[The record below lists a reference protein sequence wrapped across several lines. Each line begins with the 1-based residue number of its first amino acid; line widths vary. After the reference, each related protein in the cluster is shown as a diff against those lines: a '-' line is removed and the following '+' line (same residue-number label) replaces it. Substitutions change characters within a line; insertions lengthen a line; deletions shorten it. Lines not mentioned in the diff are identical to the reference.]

1 MKEKIAV
8 IGLGYVGLPL
18 ALKLSEFFNTIGF
31 DKDPLRIN
39 ELTSGLDKNGDF
51 EYDVLNS
58 SKISF
63 SSDSKVL
70 KDSSI
75 FIVTVPTP
83 VDEDHEPDLTPLKN
97 ACNFV
102 GKNLSKGN
110 LVIFE
115 STVYP
120 GCTEDY
126 CGPILE
132 RISGLTKGKD
142 FNLGYSPERINPG
155 DKNNRIETITKIV
168 SGDNKDTLERIS
180 SIYEKIIRA
189 GLYKAES
196 IKVAEASKL
205 TENIQR
211 DVNIALMNELS
222 EVFEDM
228 NIRTSDVLEAANTK
242 WNFIP
247 FRPGL
252 VGGHCIGV
260 DPYYLISAAKN
271 KGINTPLLNVSRA
284 VNEATV
290 DRVIKYIKSQDEK
303 GDKKI
308 LIMGL
313 TFKEDCNDFRNSK
326 SLEIA
331 KRLSNEHKIDLMDPN
346 IENDK
351 SFLASHKFVDS
362 FQAGPYDIIIFAV
375 KHKQFNNF
383 SFKKLKEIL
392 SPQGK
397 IVDLTCTFK
406 IPENEGFSL

>member
-83 VDEDHEPDLTPLKN
+83 VDEDHEPDLTPLEN

-155 DKNNRIETITKIV
+155 DKN
-168 SGDNKDTLERIS
+168 
-180 SIYEKIIRA
+180 A
-189 GLYKAES
+189 F
-196 IKVAEASKL
+196 
-205 TENIQR
+205 
-211 DVNIALMNELS
+211 EL
-222 EVFEDM
+222 
-228 NIRTSDVLEAANTK
+228 
-242 WNFIP
+242 
-247 FRPGL
+247 G
-252 VGGHCIGV
+252 
-260 DPYYLISAAKN
+260 
-271 KGINTPLLNVSRA
+271 PL
-284 VNEATV
+284 
-290 DRVIKYIKSQDEK
+290 
-303 GDKKI
+303 
-308 LIMGL
+308 
-313 TFKEDCNDFRNSK
+313 
-326 SLEIA
+326 
-331 KRLSNEHKIDLMDPN
+331 
-346 IENDK
+346 
-351 SFLASHKFVDS
+351 
-362 FQAGPYDIIIFAV
+362 
-375 KHKQFNNF
+375 
-383 SFKKLKEIL
+383 
-392 SPQGK
+392 
-397 IVDLTCTFK
+397 
-406 IPENEGFSL
+406 